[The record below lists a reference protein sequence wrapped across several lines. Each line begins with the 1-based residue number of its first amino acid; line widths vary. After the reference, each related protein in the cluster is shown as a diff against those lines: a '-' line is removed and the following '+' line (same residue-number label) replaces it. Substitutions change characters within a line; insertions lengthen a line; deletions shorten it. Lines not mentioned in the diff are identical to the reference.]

1 LPFIYRDKSQV
12 FLFHDCA
19 GYPSDMSK
27 EYSLNVTPNNFRKQL
42 KWISDNYQIIDPQEL
57 LYPQSGESRRKP
69 KALITFDDAFL
80 SIFHEAAPILRSF
93 KVKALVFLN
102 RELFLEGILSSSAYA
117 FRLAD
122 PFFS

>member
-1 LPFIYRDKSQV
+1 
-12 FLFHDCA
+12 
-19 GYPSDMSK
+19 
-27 EYSLNVTPNNFRKQL
+27 
-42 KWISDNYQIIDPQEL
+42 
-57 LYPQSGESRRKP
+57 
-69 KALITFDDAFL
+69 LITFDDAFL